1 MTSDSILYDSEMCT
15 SDDDK
20 TFKVIFR
27 SLEKSCDCVSPIF
40 CCCTFFFRSSFGSF
54 RWLGQSGSRCEVFLH
69 VRIPTV
75 YESEKVWL
83 HPSARGNLAEL
94 GGGVRIVG
102 CHGKWSCNNLINH
115 RMPEKKNQKKKIPLN
130 SFVIKFVLSKWWSF
144 WSLISFCDAV
154 MNKFSKKNLMIVIY
168 SGAYVIFLNCI
179 EKTIYFINEYI
190 PNYKEQMVQY
200 M

>member
-1 MTSDSILYDSEMCT
+1 MISESILYDSEMCT
-15 SDDDK
+15 PDDDK

-27 SLEKSCDCVSPIF
+27 SLSKSLAIVYLLYF
-40 CCCTFFFRSSFGSF
+40 VAALFFRSSFGSF

-69 VRIPTV
+69 VRIPAV

-130 SFVIKFVLSKWWSF
+130 SFVIKFVLIKWWSF

-168 SGAYVIFLNCI
+168 TGAYDF
-179 EKTIYFINEYI
+179 F
-190 PNYKEQMVQY
+190 
-200 M
+200 

>member
-1 MTSDSILYDSEMCT
+1 MISDSILYDSEMCT

-27 SLEKSCDCVSPIF
+27 SLSKSLAIVYLLYF
-40 CCCTFFFRSSFGSF
+40 VAALFFRSSFGSF

-69 VRIPTV
+69 VRIPAV

-115 RMPEKKNQKKKIPLN
+115 RMPAKKKKKNSLN

-144 WSLISFCDAV
+144 RSLISFCDAV
-154 MNKFSKKNLMIVIY
+154 MNKFSKKNLIIVIY
-168 SGAYVIFLNCI
+168 TGAYFFFKIVS
-179 EKTIYFINEYI
+179 KKQYI
-190 PNYKEQMVQY
+190 L
-200 M
+200 